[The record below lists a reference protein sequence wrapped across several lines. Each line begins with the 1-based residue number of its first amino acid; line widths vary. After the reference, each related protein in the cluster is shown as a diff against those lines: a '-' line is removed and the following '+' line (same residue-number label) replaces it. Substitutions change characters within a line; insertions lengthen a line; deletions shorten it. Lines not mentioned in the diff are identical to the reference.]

1 MQAAGCSWES
11 TDFPSHAAGEFEAEH
26 CTAWGV
32 IVKGLGSCTTEQ
44 LPKVDLISLP
54 LRKGKSWSDQSL
66 ILDPKDLCP
75 ARKYSSGWFRN
86 HFDILA
92 NGSLK
97 QDKGIELCK
106 DLWSHLP
113 TGTRW
118 FFFLTSSQG
127 TKTWSNFALF
137 ANPNQ
142 HVGWIIDISNQPHI
156 SIQQSLHASQRPLSV
171 QKIRRNVSKPE
182 AFRRDCK
189 IWSCWNYDWNPVS
202 SKLQEWIF
210 HIQMASINHGPWVIC
225 FWICFFRIF
234 SISACC
240 MATVDATNQKF
251 AVWATP
257 QSAATYKMDQDG
269 PLLL

>member
-118 FFFLTSSQG
+118 FFFL
-127 TKTWSNFALF
+127 
-137 ANPNQ
+137 
-142 HVGWIIDISNQPHI
+142 
-156 SIQQSLHASQRPLSV
+156 
-171 QKIRRNVSKPE
+171 
-182 AFRRDCK
+182 
-189 IWSCWNYDWNPVS
+189 
-202 SKLQEWIF
+202 
-210 HIQMASINHGPWVIC
+210 
-225 FWICFFRIF
+225 
-234 SISACC
+234 
-240 MATVDATNQKF
+240 
-251 AVWATP
+251 
-257 QSAATYKMDQDG
+257 
-269 PLLL
+269 PLLKALRPEVILLFLQTQTNTSVGSLTSQTNPTSPSSSPCMRHKDRFPSKKSGETSPNLRRFAGIVRFGHVEIMIETQWVASYKSGFFISKWRQ